1 MDKSLPTSV
10 VLGRI
15 RGHFWSCEGGR
26 MGGERAPRDAWQA
39 LLGGVT
45 REELAA
51 LSDADW
57 DLIERRAVQVFAA
70 VDRIEAVVAERDAGG
85 AGAPLP
91 AQRRDRFQV
100 VDGGRR

>member
-1 MDKSLPTSV
+1 
-10 VLGRI
+10 
-15 RGHFWSCEGGR
+15 

-57 DLIERRAVQVFAA
+57 DLIEKRAVGGVRGRRP
-70 VDRIEAVVAERDAGG
+70 DRG
-85 AGAPLP
+85 
-91 AQRRDRFQV
+91 RDR
-100 VDGGRR
+100 GA

>member
-1 MDKSLPTSV
+1 
-10 VLGRI
+10 
-15 RGHFWSCEGGR
+15 
-26 MGGERAPRDAWQA
+26 

-57 DLIERRAVQVFAA
+57 DLIERRAVEAFAA
-70 VDRIEAVVAERDAGG
+70 VDRIAERDAGG

>member
-1 MDKSLPTSV
+1 M
-10 VLGRI
+10 R
-15 RGHFWSCEGGR
+15 
-26 MGGERAPRDAWQA
+26 GERAPRDAWQA
-39 LLGGVT
+39 LLSGVT

-57 DLIERRAVQVFAA
+57 DLIERRAVAVFAA
-70 VDRIEAVVAERDAGG
+70 VDRITAVIAEHDAGG
-85 AGAPLP
+85 AGAQLP